1 MELHEIGI
9 MLVLLMLSNL
19 LFYSMGI
26 KTGYIDGR
34 KAVREYYEKLE
45 KVRA

>member
-9 MLVLLMLSNL
+9 MLVLLMLSNVV
-19 LFYSMGI
+19 FYSMGI

-34 KAVREYYEKLE
+34 KAVREYYEKRE

>member
-9 MLVLLMLSNL
+9 VLVLLMLSNVV
-19 LFYSMGI
+19 FYSMGV
-26 KTGYIDGR
+26 KTGYLDGR
-34 KAVREYYEKLE
+34 KAVREYYEKRD

>member
-9 MLVLLMLSNL
+9 MLVLLMLSNV

-34 KAVREYYEKLE
+34 KAVREYYEKRD